1 MGNPAD
7 VTDTTVNHPEGVS
20 AAHIDGMEQNSA
32 VARRLTI
39 VPAPTTPFLIHPESF
54 QLGLASAAKQLAA
67 LREENARL
75 TAALGIARGA
85 ALRVTTDGCVALSR
99 I

>member
-1 MGNPAD
+1 M
-7 VTDTTVNHPEGVS
+7 TDTTGAAPEVGS
-20 AAHIDGMEQNSA
+20 AAHIDGMERNTA

-39 VPAPTTPFLIHPESF
+39 VPTPTAPFLIHPESF
-54 QLGLASAAKQLAA
+54 QLGLASAAKQLDA

-75 TAALGIARGA
+75 TAALHVARGV
-85 ALRVTTDGCVALSR
+85 ALRVTADGCVALSR